1 MLVIVVTGMPG
12 AGKEGVVARAV
23 EHGFSVYRMGDV
35 VRDFAE
41 ENGIPPQEIGSYAS
55 AERER
60 HGRDIWAYR
69 VLNRIEKG
77 VEKIV
82 IDGCRS
88 DFELAVFH
96 MYFGSNLHIVAVHS
110 SPDTRFGRLRKRGRE
125 DAPISREEFDERD
138 RRELDWGLGNVI
150 ALADHMIVNEG
161 TIEEFWY
168 SIDALLERLSPVN
181 SGNL

>member
-12 AGKEGVVARAV
+12 AGKEGVVNRAAL
-23 EHGFSVYRMGDV
+23 HGFSVYRMGDV

-41 ENGIPPQEIGSYAS
+41 ENGIPPQAIGSYAS

-60 HGRDIWAYR
+60 YGRDIWAHR
-69 VLNRIEKG
+69 VLNRIDKG

-88 DFELAVFH
+88 EFEVAVFR
-96 MYFGSNLHIVAVHS
+96 MYFGSNMHLIAVHS
-110 SPDTRFGRLRKRGRE
+110 SPETRFERLRKRGRA
-125 DAPISREEFDERD
+125 DAPVSRKEFDDRD
-138 RRELDWGLGNVI
+138 KRELDWGLGRVI
-150 ALADHMIVNEG
+150 ALADQMIVNEG
-161 TIEEFWY
+161 TMDEFWH
-168 SIDALLERLSPVN
+168 SIDALLEKLSSAG